1 MYDVCIIGHVTRD
14 IGAFNRRPGSEM
26 PGGVVNYAGI
36 ALQSLGLKTVVITK
50 AANVDADEI
59 LGRLRKIGVKVHWL
73 ASRSTT
79 VFENNYSGNG
89 LEFRNQKV
97 RAIAN
102 TFDPRCLPPVWAKTF
117 YLGPLTNG
125 EMSAEFV
132 KAVSERDGRV
142 FLDVQ
147 GFLREV
153 ENGKVRLVDWPEK
166 REVLAHVHVL
176 KANLAEARFLSGE
189 KEPERAARKLVELG
203 PEEVI
208 LTFGGNGSLIL
219 AGGRLYDI
227 PAYPPR
233 VVADPTG
240 CGDTYSAGYIFHRL
254 QSDDIG
260 AAGRFAAALAALKL
274 ERHGPFTG
282 DAQEVQARLREAEA
296 MAESDRQ
303 E

>member
-1 MYDVCIIGHVTRD
+1 
-14 IGAFNRRPGSEM
+14 M

-36 ALQSLGLKTVVITK
+36 ALQSLGLKTAVITK

-59 LGRLRKIGVKVHWL
+59 LGQLRKL
-73 ASRSTT
+73 ASRSIGLLAGRPRSL
-79 VFENNYSGNG
+79 ENNYSGNG
-89 LEFRNQKV
+89 LEFRSQKV

-117 YLGPLTNG
+117 YLGPLANG

-189 KEPERAARKLVELG
+189 KEPERAARKACR
-203 PEEVI
+203 
-208 LTFGGNGSLIL
+208 TR
-219 AGGRLYDI
+219 AGGGHLDVRRQRFS
-227 PAYPPR
+227 YPCRGAPLR
-233 VVADPTG
+233 H
-240 CGDTYSAGYIFHRL
+240 SSL
-254 QSDDIG
+254 S
-260 AAGRFAAALAALKL
+260 AAGCR
-274 ERHGPFTG
+274 RPY
-282 DAQEVQARLREAEA
+282 RLRRHLQRRLHLSPAAIGMTSEPPAGSRLPWRRSNWNV
-296 MAESDRQ
+296 MDRSRATRKRSKLA
-303 E
+303 